1 MARDQIKKYVNEL
14 NIRKVDYLEKQQGEY
29 KFARL
34 KKSLDILNRASYY
47 QTIPEEIIDEIKIIF
62 KLMPV
67 HELYYI
73 KVNEQ
78 AFSEYIERLNRLYIK
93 VLDDYKSYIEMVTS
107 KYWKIIIIF
116 VYLVVFFH
124 KPIEKWF
131 GFYAIPSVLGCLLIF
146 WIYENR
152 WKFGESL
159 FNFPKRF

>member
-1 MARDQIKKYVNEL
+1 MARNQIKKHVNEL
-14 NIRKVDYLEKQQGEY
+14 NIRKVDYLKKQQEEY

-47 QTIPEEIIDEIKIIF
+47 QIIPEKIIDEIKIIF

-78 AFSEYIERLNRLYIK
+78 EFSEYIERLNRLYIK
-93 VLDDYKSYIEMVTS
+93 VLDDYESYTEMVTS

-116 VYLVVFFH
+116 VYLIVFLH
-124 KPIEKWF
+124 KHIEKWF
-131 GFYAIPSVLGCLLIF
+131 GFYAIPVVLGCLVIF
-146 WIYENR
+146 WVYENR
-152 WKFGESL
+152 WKFSESL
-159 FNFPKRF
+159 FNFLKQ